1 MCVRVRVRLADQVGG
16 VTELDGCVVEP
27 AEDGFVSLFE
37 RRIGRAQPHRYVILS
52 HEPEVRP
59 RCRRAPHTTQP
70 NDHDNNAHL
79 R

>member
-1 MCVRVRVRLADQVGG
+1 VCESLTRWPVSVI
-16 VTELDGCVVEP
+16 ELDGCVVEP

-52 HEPEVRP
+52 HDPEVRRSSP
-59 RCRRAPHTTQP
+59 AHTPMTTVMMVTAMMMTM
-70 NDHDNNAHL
+70 HT